1 MDNEFFE
8 EFFNLFIRGGIMKK
22 LFIVSV
28 LLFIIIDTVLYE
40 VSPAFGLL
48 LLAGIML
55 YVACGLWYYF
65 DMDDED

>member
-8 EFFNLFIRGGIMKK
+8 EFFNLLIRGGIMKK
-22 LFIVSV
+22 LFIVSA

-48 LLAGIML
+48 LLLGIML

>member
-22 LFIVSV
+22 LFIVSA

-48 LLAGIML
+48 LLLGIML